1 MGLSLE
7 TGSSALEI
15 PLGGSSPS
23 IHANFWW
30 GERLTARHCR
40 GVGLSAILHLH
51 PMGKHLS
58 TFPHWKV
65 AGQKQH
71 SGAEWVMGRGC
82 TPSLDMPPHPPVSP
96 APTAGVSRGRSRS
109 WPHQWPAGR
118 SSRRRRSHPT
128 CCCTPCGRRHRGASR
143 RSSGRAGGS
152 PHRRSQ

>member
-7 TGSSALEI
+7 TGSSALGI

-23 IHANFWW
+23 IHANF
-30 GERLTARHCR
+30 GGGKRLTARRCR
-40 GVGLSAILHLH
+40 GVGLSAILHPH